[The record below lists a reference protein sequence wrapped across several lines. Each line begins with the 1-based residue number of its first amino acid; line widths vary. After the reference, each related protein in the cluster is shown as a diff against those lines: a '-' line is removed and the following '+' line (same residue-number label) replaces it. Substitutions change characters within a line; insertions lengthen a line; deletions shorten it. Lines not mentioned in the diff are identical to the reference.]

1 MLSEG
6 VDLDEPG
13 VIEAWMQGF
22 NALSYDE
29 RAAILTDEIVGRG
42 SPLGA
47 FPEIPVE
54 LPTEDEARA
63 SAADAPLLSQISR
76 LAEFFGTGR
85 KLTQKGHPT
94 LADARE
100 LVALLDTGDRIDEWI
115 GDRQFKTK
123 SAADLPRLSLVVRL
137 ATKAQFVRKAKGQ
150 LIATKAGMAIGQD
163 PLADLARLVTA
174 IDDVGMVS
182 ARTAGGRFVWSTLAP
197 FFDDM
202 FVPLTTML
210 VTDDSPARFD
220 EIVDL
225 AFAEFEDEIDLD
237 NPHWTI
243 ERRRDLVESQMA
255 TAIGTL
261 ERAGLVAWAS
271 ETVELSY
278 GSTKRAHGTVDA
290 TPAGRW
296 VLTTYLVEDHDQPL
310 VIVGPPQ
317 LTELTFEE
325 LVTAAEEPDGGDFVR
340 FARELKAWI
349 DHRGD
354 DAPRELADAARQTDD
369 PAVRGLALAAM
380 ADLDVAVSAPL
391 VRSLLDAPAARGSA
405 IVWLVEHEF
414 EPAATL
420 ADPDPRVV
428 VDVLATMMVTH
439 GPEGLVEVLEAVGS
453 HAQQA
458 ERIQGLWRQ
467 SNPATPFV
475 LEAIGQT
482 HPTKVVAK
490 AARKAAMQHRT
501 WLAAGER

>member
-1 MLSEG
+1 MVAEG

-13 VIEAWMQGF
+13 AIEAWMDAF
-22 NALSYDE
+22 NSLSYDE
-29 RAAILTDEIVGRG
+29 RAAILTDEVLRG
-42 SPLGA
+42 GA
-47 FPEIPVE
+47 PFGGFPDIPVD

-63 SAADAPLLSQISR
+63 SAAAAPLLNQISR
-76 LAEFFGTGR
+76 LAEFFGAGR

-94 LADARE
+94 LSDARE
-100 LVALLDTGDRIDEWI
+100 LVALLETGDRVDEWI
-115 GDRQFKTK
+115 GDRQFKTR
-123 SAADLPRLSLVVRL
+123 SAADLPRLSFIARL

-150 LIATKAGMAIGQD
+150 LIATKAGTAMGRD

-182 ARTAGGRFVWSTLAP
+182 ARTAGGRYVWSTLAP

-202 FVPLTTML
+202 FVPLATML
-210 VTDDSPARFD
+210 VSDGEPVTFDS
-220 EIVDL
+220 IVDL
-225 AFAEFEDEIDLD
+225 AFGEFEDEIELD

-255 TAIGTL
+255 TAIETL
-261 ERAGLVAWAS
+261 EQAGLVAWAS
-271 ETVELSY
+271 ETVVLSY

-296 VLTTYLVEDHDQPL
+296 VLTTYLIEEHDQPL
-310 VIVGPPQ
+310 VVVGPPE

-325 LVTAAEEPDGGDFVR
+325 LVLAAEEPDGGDFVR

-349 DHRGD
+349 EHRGA
-354 DAPRELADAARQTDD
+354 DAPGELADAARQTED

-380 ADLDVAVSAPL
+380 ADLDVAVSTPL

-405 IVWLVEHEF
+405 IVWLVEHEL
-414 EPAATL
+414 EPATTL
-420 ADPDPRVV
+420 ADPDPRVL
-428 VDVLATMMVTH
+428 VDVLATMVVTH
-439 GPEGLVEVLEAVGS
+439 GPDGLVEVLDAVGT
-453 HAQQA
+453 HDQQV

-482 HPTKVVAK
+482 HPTKIVAK
-490 AARKAAMQHRT
+490 AARKAAMQHRS
-501 WLAAGER
+501 WLAAEGR